1 MALKRSKPR
10 ANDAQL
16 DLFSYTGG
24 NNDHPDSIR
33 NDGRRTLAEV
43 LPENGE
49 GIGNER
55 QASGDVAGGGG
66 EDGGRTVNTTEAVD
80 EARINGVTTG
90 ARPSVGNGEGAIHP
104 PAARIRANGQPHEH
118 VEPPRNQA
126 K

>member
-55 QASGDVAGGGG
+55 QASGDLAGGGG
-66 EDGGRTVNTTEAVD
+66 EDGGRTVNTTRSPTMDRAAVRLQQPEAPI
-80 EARINGVTTG
+80 AP
-90 ARPSVGNGEGAIHP
+90 PSVSRSSSGP
-104 PAARIRANGQPHEH
+104 PS
-118 VEPPRNQA
+118 
-126 K
+126 